1 MEKCIEHYEKMAQKI
16 FSSKGT
22 QSEVLFDAK
31 VLEECVKEAIIETGL
46 PEDEPLADIGG
57 CKTFVVAT
65 ATMSNGAEPFLLRT
79 YKCDSEIP
87 SPFPCKIWEAAR
99 ATSAAPSFFEPVSIA
114 TPDYGTTTF
123 GEKTDLQDQKL
134 TSGSAMKKLS
144 PKADQ
149 HDVGQSQEYSDGG
162 LTANNPAFQALM
174 ELGSIW
180 GSSGSGITRRLAC
193 LVSIGTGIETAPK
206 LTRGKDWGDR
216 ILRMFSPHQA
226 LRLATAKY
234 CVDIALSCEKTH
246 GQVLGGLRT
255 LGYQNRYFRLNVPS
269 IGEIPMFDW
278 KAMTR
283 MKELTEDHIRADKV
297 FKEAEERL
305 GKIIHDPDY
314 QRDEE
319 LNKMYDLHGVIPTKE
334 PTFVSSLVLPALQDP
349 QYRGNAPGAIFGGSG
364 TREEPGR
371 KDLSENGATQNG
383 AHQKMPAAADQAK
396 PAAASALTKKP
407 TYPWTWPARNNYV
420 STIQS
425 VIFYHYDRKTKSNWN
440 HVDDKRKDHSVL
452 GDRRDEG
459 ESAVA
464 VLELK
469 SRCSFVSSK
478 FVDKWKMKTHE
489 LPATMKNTHVRI
501 NEAEARCE
509 KFVWLTF
516 RCSGF
521 GMQTQRQ
528 WFRVLESNEVE
539 IVFGSNIFI
548 QGSVFPGSE

>member
-1 MEKCIEHYEKMAQKI
+1 MAQKI
-16 FSSKGT
+16 FSSKAK

-31 VLEECVKEAIIETGL
+31 VLEECVKHAIIEAGL

-65 ATMSNGAEPFLLRT
+65 ATMSNSAEPFLLRT

-99 ATSAAPSFFEPVSIA
+99 ATSAAPSFFEPMCIA
-114 TPDYGTTTF
+114 TPDYGTTIF
-123 GEKTDLQDQKL
+123 GEKTDLQDQKS
-134 TSGSAMKKLS
+134 TSESGMNKPS

-149 HDVGQSQEYSDGG
+149 HDATQPQEYSDGG

-180 GSSGSGITRRLAC
+180 GSSGSGIRRRLAC

-206 LTRGKDWGDR
+206 LNRGKDLADR
-216 ILRMFSPHQA
+216 VLRMFSPYQA

-246 GQVLGGLRT
+246 GQVLGGLKT
-255 LGYQNRYFRLNVPS
+255 LGYQDRYFRLNVPS
-269 IGEIPMFDW
+269 IGGIPMFDW

-283 MKELTEDHIRADKV
+283 MKELTEDHTRVDKK

-319 LNKMYDLHGVIPTKE
+319 LNKIYDLHGVIPTKE
-334 PTFVSSLVLPALQDP
+334 PTFISSLVFPADP
-349 QYRGNAPGAIFGGSG
+349 LDQENARGNPSRSG
-364 TREEPGR
+364 TGEDPGS
-371 KDLSENGATQNG
+371 KDSIGNGATQNG

-396 PAAASALTKKP
+396 PAGAHASTSKP
-407 TYPWTWPARNNYV
+407 TYPWTWPARNNQV

-425 VIFYHYDRKTKSNWN
+425 IIFYHYDKKTKSNWN
-440 HVDDKRKDHSVL
+440 HFGDKRKDQSFL

-478 FVDKWKMKTHE
+478 FVDKWKLKTHE
-489 LPATMKNTHVRI
+489 LPVTMKNTLVRI

-539 IVFGSNIFI
+539 VVFGSNILI
-548 QGSVFPGSE
+548 QGSIFPENE